1 MSAVRVLAGLALASV
16 VASTVYWLYALVAIV
31 RFARRPRPRA
41 RTSPP
46 VSVLKPL
53 CGAYPGL
60 YEGLRSFCEQ
70 DHPDMQIVFGVS
82 DPADPAIEVV
92 QRLMHEF
99 RDRNLKLVVNERALS
114 INPKVSSLVHLS
126 ESAEHDVL
134 IVADS
139 DVRVGPDY
147 LATVVAPLADP
158 SVGLV
163 TCLYRGAGHARGW
176 AALGRSFIDD
186 WFFPAA
192 LVSTAPPMR
201 HAFGATLVFRRAQLE
216 AIGGFRVVGDYL
228 ADDYMLGA
236 RIAATGVRVVL
247 SPYVVETR
255 VGERTFQELF
265 LHELR
270 WSRTMRAV
278 RPVGYFLAAVTYGF
292 VWAGLALAVAGAAWP
307 AAAIAAVA
315 HAGTRMAVHGAARR
329 ALGTRDTAPPAWLLP
344 VRDLLSLVLWA
355 ASFTGRTVRW
365 GRHRFVID
373 ALGRLTR
380 R

>member
-1 MSAVRVLAGLALASV
+1 MSAVSVLGGLALVAV
-16 VASTVYWLYALVAIV
+16 VASTVYWIYALRAIV
-31 RFARRPRPRA
+31 RFTRRRRPLT
-41 RTSPP
+41 RTAPP

-53 CGAYPGL
+53 CGASPAL
-60 YEGLRSFCEQ
+60 YESLRSFCEQ
-70 DHPDMQIVFGVS
+70 DYPEMQIVFGVA

-92 QRLMHEF
+92 QRLVHEF
-99 RDRNLKLVVNERALS
+99 RDRNLKLVVNERGVS
-114 INPKVSSLVHLS
+114 VNPKVSNLVHLS
-126 ESAEHDVL
+126 GSAEHDVL
-134 IVADS
+134 VVADS
-139 DVRVGPDY
+139 DIRVGPDY
-147 LATVVAPLADP
+147 LRTVVAPLADP

-163 TCLYRGAGHARGW
+163 TCLYRAAGRGRGW
-176 AALGRSFIDD
+176 AALGRSFVDD

-192 LVSTAPPMR
+192 LVSTSHPMR
-201 HAFGATLVFRRAQLE
+201 HAFGATLVFRRAELE
-216 AIGGFRVVGDYL
+216 AIGGFRSVGEYL

-236 RIAATGVRVVL
+236 RIAATGARVVL

-255 VGERTFQELF
+255 VVERSFRALF

-292 VWAGLALAVAGAAWP
+292 VWSGLALACAGAAWP
-307 AAAIAAVA
+307 AAAGVAAMHAAVRMVV
-315 HAGTRMAVHGAARR
+315 HAAVRR
-329 ALGTRDTAPPAWLLP
+329 ALATRHTAPPAWLLP

-373 ALGRLTR
+373 AVGRLAR